1 MSAEAWLFG
10 WSGAETSL
18 LGEYDFLLGHKR
30 SLSLIESGSIGL
42 RLLLVETGLLPITVR
57 ASDRGPWFYFI
68 YFPRGHCLSYFVVN
82 PACAHKLSLCVR

>member
-18 LGEYDFLLGHKR
+18 LGESDFLLGHKR

-42 RLLLVETGLLPITVR
+42 RLLLVETGLLR
-57 ASDRGPWFYFI
+57 ADNGCVQVTGGPGFTLFI
-68 YFPRGHCLSYFVVN
+68 FQEVIVCLI
-82 PACAHKLSLCVR
+82 LL